1 MSMKEWLSSATSRL
15 AGPRI
20 KRYGSK
26 RQQKEGTV
34 LIDWTFS
41 ESGPGCREWL
51 QQRELL
57 GNRLEVVLH
66 DKLVSMITDEMDD
79 TLNTNWGSEYDRLI
93 PANVEPVPAE
103 VSIEI

>member
-20 KRYGSK
+20 KRYGRK
-26 RQQKEGTV
+26 TDQKEGTV

-41 ESGPGCREWL
+41 ESGSGCREWL

-57 GNRLEVVLH
+57 GDQLEVALH
-66 DKLVSMITDEMDD
+66 DKMVSMITDEVDD

-93 PANVEPVPAE
+93 PANGEAVSAGA
-103 VSIEI
+103 SIEI